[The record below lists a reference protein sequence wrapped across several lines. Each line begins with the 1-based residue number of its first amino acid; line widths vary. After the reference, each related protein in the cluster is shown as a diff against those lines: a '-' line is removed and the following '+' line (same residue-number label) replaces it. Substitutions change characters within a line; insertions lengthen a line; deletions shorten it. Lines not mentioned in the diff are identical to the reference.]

1 MKDETIEFVEYVV
14 QEEYGR
20 SLYEH
25 EKELLKNLTKD
36 SMVIMP
42 MGCGRIFPWKLIDIG
57 LLYEAWTEGMFNQF
71 L

>member
-1 MKDETIEFVEYVV
+1 MKDETIEFIEYVV

-36 SMVIMP
+36 SKVIMP
-42 MGCGRIFPWKLIDIG
+42 RHNGRTFTEGLIRMGLF
-57 LLYEAWTEGMFNQF
+57 YEAWKEEDNNER
-71 L
+71 

>member
-1 MKDETIEFVEYVV
+1 MKDETIEFVEYMV
-14 QEEYGR
+14 QEECGR

-42 MGCGRIFPWKLIDIG
+42 RHNGRTFTEGLIRMGLF
-57 LLYEAWTEGMFNQF
+57 YEAWTEGIFN
-71 L
+71 